1 MGPPVSLY
9 FMHVNTR
16 HHSLAI
22 AQGSRSHMHH
32 LMTPSAIPP
41 VCSEDKPIRRFNG
54 MLTTP
59 RRRDECHQP
68 PALVHKIGAS
78 SGECGLRSV
87 LILALAPPAGWG
99 PLEQAGARSLA
110 RVASDGGRA
119 MRRHVMAIQSEA
131 ATTVDP
137 QKWLGMLQR
146 WRPAVPTAELVA
158 FINLLV

>member
-87 LILALAPPAGWG
+87 LFPRLRRQ
-99 PLEQAGARSLA
+99 QAGGHSNKLVLVAW
-110 RVASDGGRA
+110 RVSRA
-119 MRRHVMAIQSEA
+119 M
-131 ATTVDP
+131 
-137 QKWLGMLQR
+137 
-146 WRPAVPTAELVA
+146 AVAQ
-158 FINLLV
+158 